1 MPAFFRSAP
10 LRLPAG
16 RLAAATAASLA
27 AALGLAACGGGD
39 GGPPQLAAATP
50 AKLAACSSLAS
61 LALPGTRITS
71 VAAVAASDGSNG
83 QPALPAH
90 CLVQGQL
97 NERISPVDGNRYA
110 IGFEMRLPNDWNGR
124 FFHQGN
130 GGLDGSVVPAT
141 GVIGGGGPSTTAL
154 AMGFAVLSSDAGH
167 PQPTPFFGADPQ
179 ARLDYGYQAVG
190 KLTPIARSL
199 IQAAYGKAPDRSYF
213 AGCSNGGRHAM
224 VTAARYAQDY
234 DGVLAGNPGFHLPKA
249 ASTQLWKVKQYA
261 TIAGNGANGQLDI
274 STAVTPAEYSTVGAS
289 ITAKCDA
296 LDGVKDGIVSDVV
309 ACQAAFNIQTD
320 VPTCEGGTRTGSCL
334 TPAQK
339 NTLQRIFAGPRLA
352 DGTPSYSH
360 TWFDPGVAGKDFA
373 LWHYF
378 IAQNLDPGSVSLVFN
393 TPPMPVPTFLAT
405 PPGQIALNYD
415 LDRDYGKLFATNGT
429 YTESGWSFMTPPDET
444 NLSTLRNRGGKLMV
458 YHGTADGVFSA
469 ADTAN
474 WYDRLQQAELGHAAG
489 YARLYLVPGMNHC
502 ANGPSTDQFDM
513 VTALVNWVEKGQ
525 APDRVIAK
533 ARGAGSTVPNPEVPA
548 SWSPGRTR
556 PLCPYPLVARY
567 NGSGDVESADSFSC
581 KS

>member
-1 MPAFFRSAP
+1 MHTSFNPAPRRPS
-10 LRLPAG
+10 G
-16 RLAAATAASLA
+16 GWLAAAATLTAAI
-27 AALGLAACGGGD
+27 GLTGCGGGD
-39 GGPPQLAAATP
+39 DGPPQLAAATP
-50 AKLAACSSLAS
+50 AKLATCSSLAT

-71 VAAVAASDGSNG
+71 VTTVAVSDGSNG
-83 QPALPAH
+83 QPALPEH
-90 CLVQGQL
+90 CLVQGQM

-110 IGFEMRLPNDWNGR
+110 IGFEMRLPRDWNGR

-141 GVIGGGGPSTTAL
+141 GGIGGGGPTTTAL

-190 KLTPIARSL
+190 KLTPMARSV

-249 ASTQLWKVKQYA
+249 ASAQLWKVKQYA
-261 TIAGNGANGQLDI
+261 SIASNGANGQVDI
-274 STAVTPAEYSTVGAS
+274 STAVTPAEYSTVAAS

-296 LDGVKDGIVSDVV
+296 LDGVKDGIVSDVA
-309 ACQAAFNIQTD
+309 ACQSAFDIQAD
-320 VPTCEGGTRTGSCL
+320 VPTCSGARTGSCL
-334 TPAQK
+334 TPEQK
-339 NTLQRIFAGPRLA
+339 NTVQRIFAGPRLA
-352 DGTPSYSH
+352 DGTPAYSN

-393 TPPMPVPTFLAT
+393 TPPMPVATFLAT
-405 PPGQIALNYD
+405 PPGQIALAYD
-415 LDRDYGKLFATNGT
+415 LDRDYSKLFATNGT

-444 NLSTLRNRGGKLMV
+444 NLSTLRNRGAKLMV

-469 ADTAN
+469 ADTAR
-474 WYDRLQQAELGHAAG
+474 WYDRLQQAELGHAAS

-533 ARGAGSTVPNPEVPA
+533 ARGAGSNVPNPELPA
-548 SWSPGRTR
+548 SWSAGRTR

-567 NGSGDVESADSFSC
+567 NGSGNVESADSFSC